1 MAWNS
6 YFDHRRETARR
17 EASALKKEREG
28 RLGSRAE
35 EWSSKETKR
44 GAESKP
50 DNEPAG
56 GSAVVR
62 RLRGGP
68 TFAKIHFPAGSR
80 SMI

>member
-1 MAWNS
+1 MS
-6 YFDHRRETARR
+6 
-17 EASALKKEREG
+17 ERED
-28 RLGSRAE
+28 LFGSRGE

-62 RLRGGP
+62 RLRGGTTLVKIRIAVVP
-68 TFAKIHFPAGSR
+68 TVDRSDRRIGKGDRGEEWSR
-80 SMI
+80 